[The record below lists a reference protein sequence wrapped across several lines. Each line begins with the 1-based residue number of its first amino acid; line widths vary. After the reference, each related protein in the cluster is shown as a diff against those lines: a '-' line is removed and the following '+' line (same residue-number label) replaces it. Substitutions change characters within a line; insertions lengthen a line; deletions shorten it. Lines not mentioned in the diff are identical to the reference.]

1 MNKLTTWNIPI
12 GDILV
17 LNDKEYRYKG
27 VKRTRM
33 RLKGLV
39 PYQYFISGRGAN
51 KDEIRLSY
59 GLPVDLKEDG
69 KYYRVID

>member
-12 GDILV
+12 GEILV

-27 VKRTRM
+27 IKRTRQ
-33 RLKGLV
+33 RLKGIV
-39 PYQYFISGRGAN
+39 PIQLFSYGRGAN

-59 GLPVDLKEDG
+59 GLPVELKEDG